1 MSKSAL
7 SKTYSAGP
15 PAESTGTLSAY
26 NAPLAVLDARAIA
39 SRLAK
44 SPDPAIA
51 GEAGRIFD
59 LLSQAIRDMAGVDLG
74 EPAIIAQ
81 AAAAIE
87 GRK

>member
-7 SKTYSAGP
+7 SKTYSAEP
-15 PAESTGTLSAY
+15 RAESIENLSAY
-26 NAPLAVLDARAIA
+26 NAPLVILDARAIA

-44 SPDPAIA
+44 SPDPAVA
-51 GEAGRIFD
+51 GEGGKIFD
-59 LLSQAIRDMAGVDLG
+59 LLSQAIRDMSGVDLG

-87 GRK
+87 ARK